1 MATIKNILIK
11 IKELTKNMLTLRAQL
26 RLMETRLNNIDSK
39 AQTPNY
45 DISSPI
51 LTKTLDTNNIWM
63 GEKGVNSYTN
73 MAKLD
78 VYYDES
84 EDKWKVRG
92 GITLKYI
99 YVHIHT
105 ALGNEISYLNFDNQS
120 GQEST
125 NVYYYIMD
133 VACKFNSLWVRNGQ
147 LDRATYAL
155 GFSDIHPHVFSF
167 VELPN
172 TMKIRVYTN
181 VGGSYHSETLEIAIT
196 EENQIVTF
204 IFGA

>member
-1 MATIKNILIK
+1 MTIIKNILIK

-78 VYYDES
+78 VYYDS
-84 EDKWKVRG
+84 TDDKWKVRG
-92 GITLKYI
+92 EGVVDTVEFTYDSGTWKSSGVTPQIIISTYPGKALLKTSVITDDGEEKT
-99 YVHIHT
+99 V
-105 ALGNEISYLNFDNQS
+105 F
-120 GQEST
+120 
-125 NVYYYIMD
+125 
-133 VACKFNSLWVRNGQ
+133 
-147 LDRATYAL
+147 
-155 GFSDIHPHVFSF
+155 FSF
-167 VELPN
+167 PIYAEYYP
-172 TMKIRVYTN
+172 
-181 VGGSYHSETLEIAIT
+181 G
-196 EENQIVTF
+196 
-204 IFGA
+204 